1 MDSYLWLALIIFAG
15 WVTLVIIWLIERRNQ
30 AELDFVDWLEQQHPT
45 PTTMTPAAGEPFAYG
60 DGASILGNSQDST
73 MTPAAGEPFAYPDA
87 VKLSS
92 TMSKIPPRPNY
103 EPWVLEVA
111 DKMGMGPESYAAVE
125 CQIWES
131 CEYAIKYLNG
141 SLAVADLHQAGDLKA
156 VAANN
161 DPRLGSK
168 RFYEFMSQALREA
181 GLAELRCQRAG
192 VRLTEAGIKHF
203 EWRP

>member
-45 PTTMTPAAGEPFAYG
+45 PT
-60 DGASILGNSQDST
+60 T